1 MGAPKQPKITKIYKK
16 SSSKRIRNQGLQKD
30 SVWKGS
36 NLWNWRQLYT
46 FNTFYKGQGIPKVRQ
61 NGSQNGAPGHPK
73 SQKTRKASA
82 QKNSKKQHCQK
93 WDNSSKMTLKV
104 NKNKCKNIDQ
114 TKHWQ
119 MDQNVIQNVGALW
132 PGRLLFELFFGTC
145 FFRAPRASQGPKMND
160 FGSQNGPP
168 KLPKWWP
175 RDPSRHRKCNISDGC
190 LKAELESGRVIPKK
204 IYVKKVLRRCSAQ
217 RAQSAAALLGV

>member
-1 MGAPKQPKITKIYKK
+1 MLKMIFYIRHRAFRRAGRVRVICLLSDVWFSCLLRGPHAPHPFLPVLTCITRFSHFLHHFFKPHFLRELVPKGLKMGAPKQPKITKIYKK

-82 QKNSKKQHCQK
+82 QKNTEK
-93 WDNSSKMTLKV
+93 T
-104 NKNKCKNIDQ
+104 
-114 TKHWQ
+114 T
-119 MDQNVIQNVGALW
+119 
-132 PGRLLFELFFGTC
+132 
-145 FFRAPRASQGPKMND
+145 
-160 FGSQNGPP
+160 
-168 KLPKWWP
+168 LPKV
-175 RDPSRHRKCNISDGC
+175 G
-190 LKAELESGRVIPKK
+190 
-204 IYVKKVLRRCSAQ
+204 Q
-217 RAQSAAALLGV
+217 